1 MLKAEIVLWLLAS
14 IYGLEIANVVKRD
27 VNIPPDTLKEIQKD
41 VKEKVN
47 YLLLDSA
54 TDWKDTYVILS
65 IMHRNASLLFQT
77 KLTQELDNV
86 RLAVQTARENGTDVS
101 YCIEGTNNTLQ
112 AFRQD
117 AELKFT
123 ECKDVGWK
131 DFMNNYDIITKI
143 LQTGYRVLEEITTI
157 QKLCFLRISYV
168 KICNAQRFLIV
179 TQNVHSFNKKLKF
192 HPLYRKLVF
201 LQLFDKYTKC
211 LKTYT
216 NEGMKKVNAFRPINE
231 RCVNDAE

>member
-1 MLKAEIVLWLLAS
+1 MLKASIVLWLLAS
-14 IYGLEIANVVKRD
+14 IYGLEIVDVVKRD
-27 VNIPPDTLKEIQKD
+27 VNTSSYIFDVNKIQKD

-86 RLAVQTARENGTDVS
+86 RHAVETAHENSINAT
-101 YCIEGTNNTLQ
+101 YCIQDTENKLR
-112 AFRQD
+112 ALKRD
-117 AELKFT
+117 AELKFS
-123 ECKDVGWK
+123 ECEAAGWK
-131 DFMNNYDIITKI
+131 DFVNNYDIITKI

-157 QKLCFLRISYV
+157 QKLCFLRISY
-168 KICNAQRFLIV
+168 
-179 TQNVHSFNKKLKF
+179 
-192 HPLYRKLVF
+192 
-201 LQLFDKYTKC
+201 
-211 LKTYT
+211 TYT